1 MCLAGLEALKPQGP
15 EGADA
20 GAVELASVVEKPV
33 DFLHAGKVVYFVGH
47 DQ

>member
-1 MCLAGLEALKPQGP
+1 MRLAGFEASKPQGP